1 MELKE
6 SSAEE
11 ALLRQR
17 LLTEELSMFAEGS
30 QVWTVEE
37 PVMPTRSLTPP
48 LWIVL
53 LGALFAGLVLAL
65 LAVALSSAFDDALRG
80 ERELAEAL
88 GAPSLGR
95 MPRGE
100 A

>member
-6 SSAEE
+6 TLAEE
-11 ALLRQR
+11 GLLRQR
-17 LLTEELSMFAEGS
+17 LLTEELSVFAEGN
-30 QVWTVEE
+30 QVWTVER
-37 PVMPTRSLTPP
+37 PVMPTHSLNPP
-48 LWIVL
+48 LWMVL
-53 LGALFAGLVLAL
+53 AAALLAGLILAL
-65 LAVALSSAFDDALRG
+65 LAVAFFSVFDDSLRG